1 MQKNK
6 IHREEGKETRAFQNT
21 PPLSEKL
28 MQLGDFS
35 LLGLTTVPFQF
46 IALFMIP
53 EPMAKTIFGS
63 LVDLPMRIKPELWN
77 LRPYQILH
85 NTIWDKPLESLTFL
99 MMGEAAALFTIAMVL
114 YASSRIA
121 EKRERL

>member
-1 MQKNK
+1 
-6 IHREEGKETRAFQNT
+6 
-21 PPLSEKL
+21 
-28 MQLGDFS
+28 
-35 LLGLTTVPFQF
+35 
-46 IALFMIP
+46 
-53 EPMAKTIFGS
+53 
-63 LVDLPMRIKPELWN
+63 MRIKPELWN

-85 NTIWDKPLESLTFL
+85 NTMWDKPLESLTFL